1 MLHAV
6 MGGFSAKADK
16 ANVGDLSPTH
26 RWHFAVEINDELA
39 NLFWQASEGFCLVTR
54 FLGGKEALHPIFFK
68 LIREAE
74 TACAGQR
81 QFPLP
86 APLVSGQIK

>member
-39 NLFWQASEGFCLVTR
+39 NLFWQASGGFCLVTR

-68 LIREAE
+68 LIRF
-74 TACAGQR
+74 AGQR
-81 QFPLP
+81 ALGSVNFLCPLP
-86 APLVSGQIK
+86 WCLAK